1 MRGHQLRRACTNEM
15 RANSHAGFTLL
26 EVMVALAILGLALTA
41 IFSSEAG
48 AIRMAA
54 RTGKMGTAAMLAR
67 CKMLEIEEQVAKEG
81 FPAVY
86 SEGHDECCEEA
97 VVDGFS
103 CDWSINLVVLP
114 DTMFAPE
121 EEEEAEGMSASD
133 NPRGEPETGLLGGD
147 IPLGLGVGADP
158 TSLLSG
164 ADTGLGAMAMQQVF
178 PILKPAFEAQIRR
191 ATVTIH
197 WQEGSGD
204 KSFDV
209 TQYLVA
215 ENGVPP
221 DLGNQMGTGTTGTG
235 ATSTTTTTGPTSTT
249 STGFQGL
256 FK

>member
-1 MRGHQLRRACTNEM
+1 MRRNSLQREKFRR
-15 RANSHAGFTLL
+15 GFTLL

-81 FPAVY
+81 LPAVFAD
-86 SEGHDECCEEA
+86 GHDECCEEA

-121 EEEEAEGMSASD
+121 EEQEGAEGTSASD
-133 NPRGEPETGLLGGD
+133 NPRGEPGTGLLGGD
-147 IPLGLGVGADP
+147 IPLALGVGADP
-158 TSLLSG
+158 ASVLSG
-164 ADTGLGAMAMQQVF
+164 ADTGIGAMAMQQVF

-221 DLGNQMGTGTTGTG
+221 DLDNQSSTGTTGTG
-235 ATSTTTTTGPTSTT
+235 ATGTTTTTGPTSTT